1 MGYPA
6 DRCSGRAHSHRVNVR
21 WSMAANEDGTVK
33 SDDEL
38 WAVYTGAGLDEGES
52 TIA

>member
-1 MGYPA
+1 
-6 DRCSGRAHSHRVNVR
+6 
-21 WSMAANEDGTVK
+21 MAANEDGTVK

-38 WAVYTGAGLDEGES
+38 RAVYTGAGLDEGES